1 MSLSR
6 IVLTS
11 GRTITLAQLRM
22 SSTYGGMLEGYPC
35 ERVNDRKVEALR
47 QEAERA
53 FASWPVHL
61 VVPTRAYPD
70 ESGGGFGPVEVMP
83 AVTCI
88 GFFHSTALAPEYDQ
102 SVLTVAWFQ
111 ATPAVPSGEDADP
124 GLRGIPWEELARDD
138 EF

>member
-6 IVLTS
+6 VVLSS
-11 GRTITLAQLRM
+11 GRSITLAQLRM
-22 SSTYGGMLEGYPC
+22 SSTYGGMPAGYPC
-35 ERVNDRKVEALR
+35 KRVNDRKVEALR

-53 FASWPVHL
+53 FPSWPVHL
-61 VVPTRAYPD
+61 IPPTRAYPD

-83 AVTCI
+83 AVTCV
-88 GFFHSTALAPEYDQ
+88 GFFHSAAIAQGCDW
-102 SVLTVAWFQ
+102 SVLAVAWFQ
-111 ATPAVPSGEDADP
+111 AAPVVPSGEDADL